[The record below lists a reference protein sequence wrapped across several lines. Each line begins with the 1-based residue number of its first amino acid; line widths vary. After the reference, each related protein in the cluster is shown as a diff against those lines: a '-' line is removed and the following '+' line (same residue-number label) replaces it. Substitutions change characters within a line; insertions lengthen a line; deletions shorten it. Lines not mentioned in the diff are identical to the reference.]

1 MEAKKLALQLACVI
15 TLLSLIKMKPIQYT
29 HKLFVPMELA
39 GSVTNNGFLDFT
51 LPLLST

>member
-15 TLLSLIKMKPIQYT
+15 TLLSLKPIQYT